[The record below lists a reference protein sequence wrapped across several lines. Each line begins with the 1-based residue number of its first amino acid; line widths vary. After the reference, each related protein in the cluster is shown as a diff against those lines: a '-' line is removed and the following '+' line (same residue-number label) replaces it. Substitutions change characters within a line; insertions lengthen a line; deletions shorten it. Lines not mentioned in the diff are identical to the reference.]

1 MWNSLLG
8 AQAAEN
14 PDGTVRA
21 GTLLETARSL
31 GTGEEQ
37 DLTAGFALLMTAA
50 QELAPHLTV
59 GPDNQASAAE
69 GRSFYSIALA
79 AFPHPQAVELV
90 IDRSSPGAL
99 RGLESGFPEMH
110 RQIMEHV
117 QNYGWIPLRSR
128 GAPMNPKQIAQ
139 RLQKVFLRW
148 KPADIEKLATPADC
162 TPEPGLSTD
171 LLLRAQFLATP
182 FLERVADALGC
193 PPQDLRLCTFAEITA
208 ALEGSAE
215 LPKTEIEAR
224 RWGLPAP
231 LTGQAVALGRAVG
244 RVRIIGRAAEGHNL
258 QFGDVVVTGLSSPDH
273 GGAASIFPTRTDAAV
288 DIHKAVA
295 ILIDDGGLLS
305 HAAMI
310 SRENGI
316 PCLVGS
322 EHGTTTLMD
331 GQYVE
336 VDATKGDGTIY
347 LF

>member
-8 AQAAEN
+8 PQAAEI
-14 PDGTVRA
+14 PDGA
-21 GTLLETARSL
+21 GQAGILLKTARAL
-31 GTGEEQ
+31 GTGNDQ
-37 DLTAGFALLMTAA
+37 DLAAGFARLMAAA
-50 QELAPHLTV
+50 QELAPHLTC
-59 GPDNQASAAE
+59 GPQNQASAAE

-79 AFPHPQAVELV
+79 AFPHPEAVDLV

-99 RGLESGFPEMH
+99 RGLESGFPEVH
-110 RQIMEHV
+110 RLILEHV

-128 GAPMNPKQIAQ
+128 GVPMNPKQIAQ

-148 KPADIEKLATPADC
+148 KPADIEKLAAPADG
-162 TPEPGLSTD
+162 TSEPGLSTD
-171 LLLRAQFLATP
+171 LLLQAQYLASP
-182 FLERVADALGC
+182 FLEGVADAVGC
-193 PPQDLRLCTFAEITA
+193 PPEDLRLSTVAEITA
-208 ALEGSAE
+208 ALDGSAE
-215 LPKTEIEAR
+215 LPKTGIEAR
-224 RWGLPAP
+224 RASLPPP

-258 QFGDVVVTGLSSPDH
+258 EFGDVVVTGLSSPDH

-295 ILIDDGGLLS
+295 IVIDDGGLLS

-310 SRENGI
+310 SRESGI

-322 EHGTTTLMD
+322 EHGTTTLTD